1 MTISME
7 GGLDLGLG
15 GSEIDGVRPESPS
28 SEGSPG
34 VEDLEA

>member
-1 MTISME
+1 ME

-15 GSEIDGVRPESPS
+15 GSAMGGVRPESPS
-28 SEGSPG
+28 REGSPG

>member
-1 MTISME
+1 MA

-15 GSEIDGVRPESPS
+15 GGEIGGVRPEGPS
-28 SEGSPG
+28 REGSPG